1 MDIPIKRFKKNST
14 FKFLFDF
21 FQKMHFLATIVFAVG
36 IGSFASLAAA
46 MPGANSRPAFFND
59 MPGSNMSTVRIFF
72 FKITEII

>member
-1 MDIPIKRFKKNST
+1 
-14 FKFLFDF
+14 
-21 FQKMHFLATIVFAVG
+21 MHFLATIVFAVG